1 MTVTPLYA
9 ALCGLLLILLSRRV
23 IQQRQRYKVALGDAG
38 EPQIQ
43 RAMRV
48 QANFVEY
55 APIGLVLIALAELQ
69 GHAVWL
75 LHGLGL
81 LLLGGRLL
89 HAFGVAREPENIRFR
104 VAGMALTFAAIAL
117 GSLANLAGVL
127 LLW

>member
-1 MTVTPLYA
+1 MTVTPIYA
-9 ALCGLLLILLSRRV
+9 ALCGLLLILLSHRV
-23 IQQRQRYKVALGDAG
+23 IRQRQRFKVVLGDDG
-38 EPQIQ
+38 EPQVQ

-55 APIGLVLIALAELQ
+55 APLSLILLALAELQ
-69 GHAVWL
+69 GHDLWL

-81 LLLGGRLL
+81 LLLCGRLL
-89 HAFGVAREPENIRFR
+89 HAFGVAREPENLRFR
-104 VAGMALTFAAIAL
+104 VAGMTLTFAAIAL

>member
-23 IQQRQRYKVALGDAG
+23 IQQRQRFKVALGDAG

-55 APIGLVLIALAELQ
+55 APIGLVLLALAELQ

-81 LLLGGRLL
+81 LLICGRLL

>member
-9 ALCGLLLILLSRRV
+9 ALCGLLLILLSQRV
-23 IQQRQRYKVALGDAG
+23 IRQRHRYKVALGDAG
-38 EPQIQ
+38 EPQI
-43 RAMRV
+43 RRTMRV

-55 APIGLVLIALAELQ
+55 APIALVLLALAELQ
-69 GHAVWL
+69 GHAFWL

-81 LLLGGRLL
+81 LLLCGRLL

-117 GSLANLAGVL
+117 ASLTNLVGVL

>member
-9 ALCGLLLILLSRRV
+9 ALCGLLLILLSQRV
-23 IQQRQRYKVALGDAG
+23 IRQRHRYKVALGDAG
-38 EPQIQ
+38 EPQIR

-55 APIGLVLIALAELQ
+55 APIALVLLALAELQ
-69 GHAVWL
+69 GHAFWL

-81 LLLGGRLL
+81 LLLCGRLL

-117 GSLANLAGVL
+117 ASLTNLVGVL

>member
-9 ALCGLLLILLSRRV
+9 ALCGLLLILLSHRV
-23 IQQRQRYKVALGDAG
+23 IRQRQRHDVVLGDDGQPAVL
-38 EPQIQ
+38 

-55 APIGLVLIALAELQ
+55 APVALILLALAELQ
-69 GHAVWL
+69 GHVLWM

-81 LLLGGRLL
+81 LLVCGRLL
-89 HAFGVAREPENIRFR
+89 HAFGVAREPEDRRFR
-104 VAGMALTFAAIAL
+104 VAGMTLTFASITF
-117 GSLANLAGVL
+117 GSLLNLAGVL

>member
-9 ALCGLLLILLSRRV
+9 ALCGLLLILLSQRV
-23 IQQRQRYKVALGDAG
+23 IRQRHRYKVALGDAG
-38 EPQIQ
+38 EPQIR

-55 APIGLVLIALAELQ
+55 APIALVLLALAELQ
-69 GHAVWL
+69 GHAFWL

-81 LLLGGRLL
+81 LLLCGRLL

-117 GSLANLAGVL
+117 ASLTNLAGVL

>member
-9 ALCGLLLILLSRRV
+9 ALCGLLLILLSQRV
-23 IQQRQRYKVALGDAG
+23 IRQRHRYKVALGDAG
-38 EPQIQ
+38 EPQIR

-55 APIGLVLIALAELQ
+55 APITLVLLALAELQ
-69 GHAVWL
+69 GHAFWL

-81 LLLGGRLL
+81 LLLCGRLL

-117 GSLANLAGVL
+117 ASLTNLAGVL

>member
-9 ALCGLLLILLSRRV
+9 ALCGLLLILLSHRV
-23 IQQRQRYKVALGDAG
+23 IRQRHRFKVALGDAG
-38 EPQIQ
+38 EPQIR

-55 APIGLVLIALAELQ
+55 SPITLVLLALAELQ
-69 GHAVWL
+69 GHALWL

-81 LLLGGRLL
+81 LMLCGRLL

-117 GSLANLAGVL
+117 ASLTNLAGVL